1 MKAIKLLTVLAAAV
15 MFTGCAGLHSLTS
28 PSISNAPNVSLSQN
42 NFHVVK
48 HVQCSETTTYIC
60 GIGGLSQ
67 KALTQNAV
75 ADMIKKANLTGPQT
89 VINITTKVTRKAFTP
104 LYIQFTATAS
114 GTVVEFD
121 NPSFDYSVNLTD
133 VAKEEVAKNKTY
145 IPASLTPLSLC
156 QTGEIRDLSKN
167 EQKAI
172 LGMLADELL
181 NDMKNARTLEYLKEV
196 KVNLETVK
204 TYYGLM
210 SKGTQK
216 NVDKLTESLNKKI
229 AKFSK

>member
-1 MKAIKLLTVLAAAV
+1 MILFLIIHLLR
-15 MFTGCAGLHSLTS
+15 FS
-28 PSISNAPNVSLSQN
+28 
-42 NFHVVK
+42 
-48 HVQCSETTTYIC
+48 
-60 GIGGLSQ
+60 
-67 KALTQNAV
+67 
-75 ADMIKKANLTGPQT
+75 
-89 VINITTKVTRKAFTP
+89 
-104 LYIQFTATAS
+104 
-114 GTVVEFD
+114 

-181 NDMKNARTLEYLKEV
+181 NDMKNARTLEYLKEE

-210 SKGTQK
+210 TKATQK